1 MQDFHDSHTILPAG
15 LAAVAGYVDAVGFLM
30 LGGLFVA
37 SMSADATMAAAGAA
51 HLPSHAFMAGLLIAF
66 FVIGVVAG
74 SVINGLKKVRHR
86 AAVLALVAILLTLAA
101 GLSSLYWTWGAGL
114 MLAAAIGAA
123 NVVVQTDEGHISATR
138 FLGSFGRD
146 MAGRIAGDANSE
158 WTRYLSLWIALVAGA
173 LVGALAYTFVATASL
188 WLPAGAT
195 AIMAAVEWSRSN
207 VQKSTVL

>member
-51 HLPSHAFMAGLLIAF
+51 HLPSHAFLASLLIAF

-101 GLSSLYWTWGAGL
+101 GLSSLYWAWAQVSCWLPRLVLRTSSSKP
-114 MLAAAIGAA
+114 
-123 NVVVQTDEGHISATR
+123 TRDISAR
-138 FLGSFGRD
+138 LVFLGRLGVT
-146 MAGRIAGDANSE
+146 
-158 WTRYLSLWIALVAGA
+158 WLVA
-173 LVGALAYTFVATASL
+173 
-188 WLPAGAT
+188 
-195 AIMAAVEWSRSN
+195 
-207 VQKSTVL
+207 